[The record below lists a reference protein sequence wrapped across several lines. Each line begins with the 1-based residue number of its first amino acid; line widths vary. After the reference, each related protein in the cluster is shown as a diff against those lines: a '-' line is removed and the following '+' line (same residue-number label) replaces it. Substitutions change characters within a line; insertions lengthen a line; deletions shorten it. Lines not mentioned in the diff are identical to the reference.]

1 MDCSEI
7 LTGEFEY
14 ELIDI
19 SWSLDYDFGSMPH
32 ATHVADEGEIE
43 PQKSDGSSPLDMDED
58 GIAKGDDLKAIEQRR
73 EAIRRFWYKLKEKY
87 KDPAKS
93 RILNEALNEY
103 IYLRQI
109 SFEEAKAHSALH
121 YNSTKA
127 FLRIEEVL
135 QKARPVARVPK
146 KTDDKNQMDF
156 ECLLIMVFEFTDIG
170 RIKLTVGL
178 RHRNKANEIHQK
190 VEYAVTA
197 LDKDAKLISKEP
209 QKKRKAP
216 HRRR

>member
-19 SWSLDYDFGSMPH
+19 SWSLDYDFSSMPH

-93 RILNEALNEY
+93 RI
-103 IYLRQI
+103 
-109 SFEEAKAHSALH
+109 
-121 YNSTKA
+121 
-127 FLRIEEVL
+127 
-135 QKARPVARVPK
+135 
-146 KTDDKNQMDF
+146 
-156 ECLLIMVFEFTDIG
+156 
-170 RIKLTVGL
+170 
-178 RHRNKANEIHQK
+178 
-190 VEYAVTA
+190 
-197 LDKDAKLISKEP
+197 
-209 QKKRKAP
+209 
-216 HRRR
+216 